1 MTIDTLG
8 MIRRGWQDGAA
19 TVAPQ
24 VPGLADL
31 LEKRL
36 GEAVRLGTLD
46 ELSLLAIV
54 DAATQLAAN
63 AGAVDIAP
71 ALSKRLRRHV
81 YEYLLSLDATGDD
94 RTASTAPERSE
105 SNEASLRN
113 GSDELAALG
122 RHQLAQPPYPFEPEA
137 PAQAGSDPQPST
149 QPGSPP
155 PRFSFHIGDPDDLL
169 TSVPRPGERD
179 SSSSAAVPELF
190 VPADLQPPGD
200 GGQGARRASFADPPP
215 GPSRSPRSCAGHGS
229 RLRPRCPTTDRQL
242 VRHCRPRARPD
253 PSRGYRPSEPR
264 FQEMVCPVAAP
275 RDLTTTPHLADG
287 GPSEDRRA
295 DPGNPLGSRRG
306 AGPGRPPGCCADPG
320 TSTEARS
327 DPSMAEHEA
336 RLGPPLDVSRGDL
349 GTALTTPVP
358 EPPAMPAPTDG
369 QFGAGWPNP
378 PSSAGEFGPGWALR
392 QPKSNELHLAPPAGT
407 EPRLSPSD
415 DQVPEND
422 LVQLRAGVDEKL
434 RRKRCDDAAA
444 LLQQAAQEL
453 GGEAVAELA
462 LDAGD
467 RCRTLGK
474 RNAALNCYLAAS
486 RADPVYEAPLARLAD
501 ICIDDQDI
509 DLAVSYLERIA
520 RLTRL
525 RGDQRG
531 ALRIYRKIA
540 TIAPYRDDVLEMLMR
555 AQTTGRIDA

>member
-1 MTIDTLG
+1 M
-8 MIRRGWQDGAA
+8 
-19 TVAPQ
+19 
-24 VPGLADL
+24 
-31 LEKRL
+31 
-36 GEAVRLGTLD
+36 
-46 ELSLLAIV
+46 

-81 YEYLLSLDATGDD
+81 YEYLLSLDATGDT
-94 RTASTAPERSE
+94 RTASAPPERSE
-105 SNEASLRN
+105 PDEGSLLI
-113 GSDELAALG
+113 GSDEVAALG
-122 RHQLAQPPYPFEPEA
+122 RHQVAEPPYPFEPEA
-137 PAQAGSDPQPST
+137 PAQAGSAPQPAT
-149 QPGSPP
+149 QPESPL

-179 SSSSAAVPELF
+179 SNGRGAVPELF
-190 VPADLQPPGD
+190 VPADLQPPAGD
-200 GGQGARRASFADPPP
+200 DRPGARRASFADPSSWPKPIAPQLRGGRITPP
-215 GPSRSPRSCAGHGS
+215 AELSDEQPA
-229 RLRPRCPTTDRQL
+229 
-242 VRHCRPRARPD
+242 ARP
-253 PSRGYRPSEPR
+253 SSPSEGSTGPEPGLPASESR
-264 FQEMVCPVAAP
+264 FQEVVWPVAAP
-275 RDLTTTPHLADG
+275 SDLTTAHHMADG
-287 GPSEDRRA
+287 GPSEDRGLTPETLSA
-295 DPGNPLGSRRG
+295 PAPAPDEIDQPGTALT
-306 AGPGRPPGCCADPG
+306 DG

-327 DPSMAEHEA
+327 DPSIAEHEA
-336 RLGPPLDVSRGDL
+336 RLGHGLDVPRVRTMG
-349 GTALTTPVP
+349 
-358 EPPAMPAPTDG
+358 
-369 QFGAGWPNP
+369 P
-378 PSSAGEFGPGWALR
+378 PSPHRSPSRPVSRPRPKGNSGRAGRARLPQSPSSGPGWALR
-392 QPKSNELHLAPPAGT
+392 QPESVELHLAPPADT
-407 EPRLSPSD
+407 EPRLSPTG
-415 DQVPEND
+415 DQMPERRGWCSSEPASTRSC
-422 LVQLRAGVDEKL
+422 VASVVTTPPHSFSRRLRNW
-434 RRKRCDDAAA
+434 AARPWP
-444 LLQQAAQEL
+444 
-453 GGEAVAELA
+453 ELA